1 MLTSDALVRLGWGDA
16 FATLIRQT
24 TEYGTHEEEYGMGSW
39 AANRKSGIRNYVYS
53 ANMTS
58 NPSTFKTLDKPG
70 YWVSCASVIEIIRGR
85 QLIPA
90 TRFTGSARDRRSL
103 GRDPVCR

>member
-1 MLTSDALVRLGWGDA
+1 MNSSRDRDVLILVVLVCLGWGDA

-24 TEYGTHEEEYGMGSW
+24 TEYGTHEEEYGMGAW

-70 YWVSCASVIEIIRGR
+70 YWVSCASVTETIRNR
-85 QLIPA
+85 
-90 TRFTGSARDRRSL
+90 
-103 GRDPVCR
+103 

>member
-1 MLTSDALVRLGWGDA
+1 VLIPVVLVCLGWGDA

-24 TEYGTHEEEYGMGSW
+24 TEYGTHEEEYGMGAW

-70 YWVSCASVIEIIRGR
+70 YWVSCASVTETIRNR
-85 QLIPA
+85 
-90 TRFTGSARDRRSL
+90 
-103 GRDPVCR
+103 